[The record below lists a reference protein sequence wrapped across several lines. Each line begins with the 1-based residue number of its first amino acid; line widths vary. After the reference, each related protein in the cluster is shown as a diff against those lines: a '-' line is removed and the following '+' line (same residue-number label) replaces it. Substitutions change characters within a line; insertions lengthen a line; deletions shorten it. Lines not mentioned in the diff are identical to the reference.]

1 MADDDGDA
9 PKKVQVDPAEVLS
22 AWFKARVV
30 SSFKCKPEQ
39 ADTMINNETSRV
51 AIDTFFNNETC
62 QRLLVFASP
71 DLTAVRATRTPGSGV
86 RRGRPDPP
94 DLTTDFFFS
103 APVRFEPRAP
113 GRPPPRL
120 TARSHIPPSTPSLR
134 RPSTLPISFA
144 RRRCVS

>member
-94 DLTTDFFFS
+94 DLTTDFFLFPLLS
-103 APVRFEPRAP
+103 GSSLRARRVAHLHVSPRAHTSHH
-113 GRPPPRL
+113 RL
-120 TARSHIPPSTPSLR
+120 SLLAGHKPSR
-134 RPSTLPISFA
+134 
-144 RRRCVS
+144 

>member
-94 DLTTDFFFS
+94 DLTTDFFLFPLLS
-103 APVRFEPRAP
+103 GSSLRARRVAHLHVSPRAHTSHH
-113 GRPPPRL
+113 RPPL
-120 TARSHIPPSTPSLR
+120 FAGHQPSR
-134 RPSTLPISFA
+134 
-144 RRRCVS
+144 

>member
-9 PKKVQVDPAEVLS
+9 PKKVEVDPAEVLS

-71 DLTAVRATRTPGSGV
+71 DLAAVRATRTPASRI

-94 DLTTDFFFS
+94 DLATHERHFYFFLD
-103 APVRFEPRAP
+103 APIPFEPSRARRVAHP
-113 GRPPPRL
+113 RVSPHAHASNPRPSLLAGHQPPR
-120 TARSHIPPSTPSLR
+120 
-134 RPSTLPISFA
+134 
-144 RRRCVS
+144 

>member
-39 ADTMINNETSRV
+39 ADTMINNET
-51 AIDTFFNNETC
+51 C

-94 DLTTDFFFS
+94 DLTTDFFLFPLLS
-103 APVRFEPRAP
+103 GSNLRARRVAHLHVSPRAHTSHH
-113 GRPPPRL
+113 RL
-120 TARSHIPPSTPSLR
+120 SLLAGHKPSR
-134 RPSTLPISFA
+134 
-144 RRRCVS
+144 